1 MNWSWRY
8 ELSDGTE
15 VSPLPEIAI
24 VDGFPSQADAESW
37 IGEMW
42 RELLD
47 AGIAS
52 VSLREGDRIVYGP
65 MGLSES

>member
-1 MNWSWRY
+1 MNWTWRY

-15 VSPLPEIAI
+15 VSTLPEIAI

-42 RELLD
+42 RELLA
-47 AGIAS
+47 AGITA

-65 MGLSES
+65 MGLRES